1 MQDARCRIKA
11 KEHHVSCIM
20 NHSFF
25 ITMFDKR
32 LVFNFDWI
40 FLLLVL
46 SLAGLG
52 VIGLYGTT
60 SGVTNLHA
68 KQINWLVL
76 GVLVMVFM
84 VLFNYQYLEKY
95 TYSIYAVTIVV
106 LILVLFVGR
115 ETFGA
120 RRWMD
125 LGFISFQPSE
135 FTKLV
140 VVLTL
145 SRYFSQKNVP
155 SEGMSLK
162 DMLFAFAL
170 IAPLVILVLIEPD
183 LGTASIILLIY
194 GSITLFAK
202 VRFRVLILAF
212 LSVAALI
219 PVFWHFLKDY
229 QKSRVLAFLNPGLD
243 PLGAGYQIIQSKI
256 AIGSG
261 GWGGKGYMLGT
272 QSKLK
277 FLPAQSTDFVFSVI
291 AEEWGFIGAIFFL
304 SLFLLLMLWTLTITL
319 RAKDRFGAFLSFGIG
334 SLLFWHVFINLGMV
348 TGILPVVGVPLPFL
362 SYGGSF
368 FVTLMVA
375 IGLLLNISMRR
386 FMF

>member
-1 MQDARCRIKA
+1 
-11 KEHHVSCIM
+11 
-20 NHSFF
+20 
-25 ITMFDKR
+25 MFDKR
-32 LVFNFDWI
+32 LIFNFDWVL
-40 FLLLVL
+40 LLLVL
-46 SLAGLG
+46 TLAGLG

-60 SGVTNLHA
+60 SGVANLHA
-68 KQINWLVL
+68 KQMGWLVL
-76 GVLVMVFM
+76 GVLIMVCMF
-84 VLFNYQYLEKY
+84 LFNYQYLEKY
-95 TYSIYAVTIVV
+95 TYSIYAVTIIV

-115 ETFGA
+115 KTFGA
-120 RRWMD
+120 QRWID

-145 SRYFSQKNVP
+145 SRYFSQKKVP

-162 DMLFAFAL
+162 DMVFAFLL
-170 IAPLVILVLIEPD
+170 IAPLFFLVLIEPD

-202 VRFRVLILAF
+202 VRLKVLITAF
-212 LSVAALI
+212 LSVAALV

-272 QSKLK
+272 QSRLR
-277 FLPAQSTDFVFSVI
+277 FLPAQSTDFVFSVV
-291 AEEWGFIGAIFFL
+291 AEEWGFIGTIFFL
-304 SLFLLLMLWTLTITL
+304 SLFLLLMLWTLTVTL

-334 SLLFWHVFINLGMV
+334 SLFFWHVFINLGMV

-368 FVTLMVA
+368 FITLMVA